1 MTGQAA
7 LDHVAAVASD
17 RVWLHIDLDVLDQAV
32 FPATDYL
39 MSGGLDWDE
48 LVDAGAPGRDRPRL
62 VGWSIAC
69 YNPEKDPGGTDGRAI
84 VAAMERLFSV

>member
-1 MTGQAA
+1 
-7 LDHVAAVASD
+7 
-17 RVWLHIDLDVLDQAV
+17 
-32 FPATDYL
+32 

-48 LVDAGAPGRDRPRL
+48 LVELLRPVATDPGL

-84 VAAMERLFSV
+84 VAAMERLFV